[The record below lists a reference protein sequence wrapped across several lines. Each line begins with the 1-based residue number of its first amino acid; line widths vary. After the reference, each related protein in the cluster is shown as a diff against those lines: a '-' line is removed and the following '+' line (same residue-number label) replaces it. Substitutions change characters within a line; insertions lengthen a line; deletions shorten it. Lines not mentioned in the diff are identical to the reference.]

1 VAFAP
6 AIEALGR
13 PRTVGPEVTVAG
25 AVEAFSMEGGRHR
38 PGAARRGTA
47 AVPAPTAVRLEETFG
62 VRGAREARGVCH
74 RRRAATAPIQVATGA
89 SVFLDG
95 VPRARRGAAAA
106 LNHNAAGGILILRVG
121 PAGGR
126 HEPPRGSCRAGGGAG
141 ADDVGLP

>member
-1 VAFAP
+1 
-6 AIEALGR
+6 
-13 PRTVGPEVTVAG
+13 
-25 AVEAFSMEGGRHR
+25 M
-38 PGAARRGTA
+38 
-47 AVPAPTAVRLEETFG
+47 PAPTAVRLEETFG

-89 SVFLDG
+89 SVFLGG

-126 HEPPRGSCRAGGGAG
+126 HEPPGVPAAPAATQAPTTWAFHDYRLPLPIRRRGARHREVGGLRVFG
-141 ADDVGLP
+141 VSE